1 VEHGKIHAEQVVW
14 TKERNFKRGYYYDMS
29 SNGNVKHVKVLI
41 LGSGPTG
48 YSAAL
53 YAARAELA
61 PVVLTGMQLGGQA
74 ALTYTIEN
82 YPGFPDG
89 VGGAQLGELFQRQA
103 EHFGAVTEFESANS
117 VDLSQR
123 PFKVVADSNEYLAD
137 ALIVGT
143 GASPNHLEIPGEV
156 ELTGRGVSYCA
167 TCDGWFFKDKKV
179 VVVGGGDSALEEGL
193 FITRYASSVTIIHRR
208 EEFRASPILQKRTQ
222 EHPKIDFILNT
233 VVTEVIGNEK
243 LEAIKLKNVKTGE
256 ETIYK
261 TDGLFIFIGHTPNTE
276 MFKGQLE
283 MSELGY
289 IMINDRMET
298 SIPGVFAAG
307 EAADPH
313 FRQVVTSAG
322 MGAAAAIQAT
332 RYLEATEQSPVTST

>member
-1 VEHGKIHAEQVVW
+1 
-14 TKERNFKRGYYYDMS
+14 MS
-29 SNGNVKHVKVLI
+29 SNGNEKHVKVLV

-53 YAARAELA
+53 YAARAELQ

-82 YPGFPDG
+82 YPGFPEG

-103 EHFGAVTEFESANS
+103 EHFGAVTEFASANS

-123 PFKVVADSNEYLAD
+123 PFRVDSDSGVYLAD
-137 ALIVGT
+137 TLIIGT
-143 GASPNHLEIPGEV
+143 GASSNQLQVPGEV

-179 VVVGGGDSALEEGL
+179 MVVGGGDSALEEGL
-193 FITRYASSVTIIHRR
+193 FITRYASSVTIVHRR
-208 EEFRASPILQKRTQ
+208 EEFRASRILQDRAR
-222 EHPKIDFILNT
+222 EHPKVNFILDT
-233 VVTEVIGNEK
+233 VVTEAVGKDK
-243 LEAIKLKNVKTGE
+243 LEVVKLKNVKTGAE
-256 ETIYK
+256 AIHE
-261 TDGLFIFIGHTPNTE
+261 TDGLFIFIGHTPNTQ

-283 MSELGY
+283 MDELGY
-289 IMINDRMET
+289 IKINERMET
-298 SIPGVFAAG
+298 SVPGVFAAG

-332 RYLEATEQSPVTST
+332 RFLEALEAPAKAA

>member
-1 VEHGKIHAEQVVW
+1 
-14 TKERNFKRGYYYDMS
+14 MS
-29 SNGNVKHVKVLI
+29 SNGNAKHVKVLV

-53 YAARAELA
+53 YAARAELQ
-61 PVVLTGMQLGGQA
+61 PIVLTGMQLGGQA
-74 ALTYTIEN
+74 ALTYTVEN
-82 YPGFPDG
+82 YPGFPEG
-89 VGGAQLGELFQRQA
+89 VGGAQLGELFQKQA
-103 EHFGAVTEFESANS
+103 EHFGAVTEFTSANS

-123 PFKVVADSNEYLAD
+123 PFRVESDNGDYLAD
-137 ALIVGT
+137 SLIVGT
-143 GASPNHLEIPGEV
+143 GASPNHLNIPGEL

-208 EEFRASPILQKRTQ
+208 DEFRASLILQKRAM
-222 EHPKIDFILNT
+222 EHPKINFILDT
-233 VVTEVIGNEK
+233 IVTDVIGTDK
-243 LEAIKLKNVKTGE
+243 LEAVKLKNVKTGD
-256 ETIYK
+256 ETIYE

-276 MFKGQLE
+276 MFKGQLD
-283 MSELGY
+283 MSDLGY
-289 IMINDRMET
+289 IKINEKMET
-298 SIPGVFAAG
+298 NVPGVFAAG

-332 RYLEATEQSPVTST
+332 RFLEAETG